1 MEGVSGIQGVNG
13 GQPPTLPAA
22 VRQAG
27 VSSNIAEAGG
37 SAPAKSGNGPVVPA
51 GSQENNVAALSTFS
65 LQQSATMLSITE
77 GPQGAIVSNELL
89 GAILLLLI
97 LEYMQS
103 SDSEEKKGLLALAM
117 VLAQSQTEASG
128 GARVDY
134 ASTSL
139 SIESTQLL
147 LAGPASNAYTNAGAN
162 PAGGADAGAG
172 GVDVTA

>member
-1 MEGVSGIQGVNG
+1 MEGVSGIQGVSG
-13 GQPPTLPAA
+13 GQPPALPAA
-22 VRQAG
+22 VRQADA
-27 VSSNIAEAGG
+27 SSNIPVAGG
-37 SAPAKSGNGPVVPA
+37 TAPAKSGNGAAVPA
-51 GSQENNVAALSTFS
+51 GSQTGGVAALSTFS
-65 LQQSATMLSITE
+65 LHQSATMLSIAE

-89 GAILLLLI
+89 GAILLMLI

-117 VLAQSQTEASG
+117 VLAQSQAQASG
-128 GARVDY
+128 GARMAY
-134 ASTSL
+134 ASMSL
-139 SIESTQLL
+139 SVESTQVL